1 MAESSR
7 MIRRRESSQRYK
19 DDWAPYKRPMAFL
32 VFLLVSL
39 AMAMG
44 TFLTPAFMKGAI
56 KSESNTVVVSKMVNS
71 HFNRLATIVGGS
83 SDDENLIS
91 DEQARAV
98 EDLIIDYK
106 YGWHFLHTDDT
117 RLANSIKKVIL
128 VSEKTDSS
136 QVASVRKKLGKQ
148 KSSATYIVANA
159 FDLAGVMLEA
169 NIVTIVR
176 IINLLAIAV
185 CLIALQSLL
194 SDAFGRIIFKSA
206 LHEAMAGLMW
216 AGFFMMLVY
225 GLLAMIPI
233 LMDTSVIAFA
243 DFGYW
248 LEIASGVFLD
258 FVIAGAIIFVISAI
272 PWQASARDS

>member
-1 MAESSR
+1 
-7 MIRRRESSQRYK
+7 
-19 DDWAPYKRPMAFL
+19 
-32 VFLLVSL
+32 
-39 AMAMG
+39 
-44 TFLTPAFMKGAI
+44 
-56 KSESNTVVVSKMVNS
+56 MVNS